1 MTNNDIL
8 RRIRYVFDF
17 NDDTM
22 IKIFALADSKVTRE
36 QISCWL
42 KKDDDPDYKAC
53 SDTQLAIFLNGL
65 INFKRGKKDGP
76 QPVPEKK
83 LNNNIIFRKLKIAL
97 NLKEEDTL
105 ALLKLADLTISKHE
119 LSAFFRKEGHKH
131 YRVCKDQILRN
142 FIKGL
147 QLKYRPAEKPDTG
160 FSWD

>member
-36 QISCWL
+36 QISSWL

-53 SDTQLAIFLNGL
+53 TDTQLATFLNGL

-76 QPVPEKK
+76 QPEPEKK

-147 QLKYRPAEKPDTG
+147 QLKYRPAAKPDAG